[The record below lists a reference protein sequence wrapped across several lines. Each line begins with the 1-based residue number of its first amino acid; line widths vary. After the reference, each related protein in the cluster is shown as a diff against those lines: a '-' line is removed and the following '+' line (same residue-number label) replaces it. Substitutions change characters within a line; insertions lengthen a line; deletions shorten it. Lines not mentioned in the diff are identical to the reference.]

1 VRRGDV
7 WRYEPVAAR
16 PGQATLRLIVSADV
30 INENADIP
38 IVLGLHIVESDPVSL
53 LAIKVGEHGWARVLS
68 IEPVLRRRL
77 VDHVGAADTE
87 AMRAISGALRAVQD
101 L

>member
-1 VRRGDV
+1 VRRGEV

-16 PGQATLRLIVSADV
+16 PGQPTLRLIVSADAV
-30 INENADIP
+30 NANDELP
-38 IVLGLHIVESDPVSL
+38 IVLALHIVAEDPGSL
-53 LAIKVGEHGWARVLS
+53 LAVRVAEHGWARALS

-77 VDHVGAADTE
+77 VEQVGTADTDAME
-87 AMRAISGALRAVQD
+87 AVAGALRAVQD

>member
-1 VRRGDV
+1 VRRGEI

-16 PGQATLRLIVSADV
+16 PGQPTLRLIVSADA
-30 INENADIP
+30 INANPDLP
-38 IVLGLHIVESDPVSL
+38 VVLALHIVDQDPGSL
-53 LAIKVGEHGWARVLS
+53 LAVRVGGRGWARALS

-77 VDHVGAADTE
+77 VEHIDTADPQTMD
-87 AMRAISGALRAVQD
+87 AVASALRATQD